1 MSASDAFRDS
11 FHTTINAF
19 VEALSTHSEVH
30 TFALILVTTLI
41 VIVYFTEVGKFM
53 LSGFELESV
62 VQSTLMVFTT
72 LMLLG
77 SFSVVFDTLY
87 ETLDNLGLLFLKI
100 GTGNTDSFYLSKWV
114 GKSLTYLYGEDS
126 SIWNM
131 AIGDLIYAGLWHLTA
146 LLLQLSMYL
155 MGSWA
160 VWTLALAKILAIL
173 FIPLLAHPATRP
185 LFDGWMKFTIGS
197 LLLLVVL
204 RAVGVLVALG
214 LRAQFHAIGVISCGS
229 ATNFDSCSFIA
240 RHGVAMAKNPGAL
253 LDTIVTMLIA
263 VALVLA
269 AIGITTAIAGN
280 IASPSKA
287 IGRGM
292 GKMADGIMKS
302 DALSKFLTK
311 QMGGK

>member
-11 FHTTINAF
+11 FRTTINAF
-19 VEALSTHSEVH
+19 VEALSNHPEVH

-41 VIVYFTEVGKFM
+41 VIVYFTEVAKFM

-62 VQSTLMVFTT
+62 VQSTLMVFAT

-114 GKSLTYLYGEDS
+114 SKSLAYLYGETS

-131 AIGDLIYAGLWHLTA
+131 AVGDVIYAGLWHLTA
-146 LLLQLSMYL
+146 LLLQIAMYL
-155 MGSWA
+155 IGSWA

-173 FIPLLAHPATRP
+173 FIPFLVHPATRP

-214 LRAQFHAIGVISCGS
+214 LKAQFHAIGVLTCAGS
-229 ATNFDSCSFIA
+229 THFASCSFSA
-240 RHGVAMAKNPGAL
+240 REGFAMSAGDMG
-253 LDTIVTMLIA
+253 DTIITMLIA

-269 AIGITTAIAGN
+269 SIGITTAIAGN

-292 GKMADGIMKS
+292 GKMAGGLMKS
-302 DALSKFLTK
+302 DALSKFLSK

>member
-1 MSASDAFRDS
+1 MSASDVFRDS
-11 FHTTINAF
+11 FHTAINDF
-19 VEALSTHSEVH
+19 VHTLSTHPDIHE
-30 TFALILVTTLI
+30 FALILVTTLI
-41 VIVYFTEVGKFM
+41 VIVYFTEVAKFM

-62 VQSTLMVFTT
+62 IQSTLMVFAT

-77 SFSVVFDTLY
+77 SFNTIFNTLY

-114 GKSLTYLYGEDS
+114 NKSLAYLYGETS

-131 AIGDLIYAGLWHLTA
+131 AVGDMLYAGLWHFAA
-146 LLLQLSMYL
+146 LFLQVAMYL
-155 MGSWA
+155 IGSWA

-173 FIPLLAHPATRP
+173 FIPMLAHPATRS

-214 LRAQFHAIGVISCGS
+214 LKAQFHAIGVISCGGTTHFASCTFS
-229 ATNFDSCSFIA
+229 ARDGF
-240 RHGVAMAKNPGAL
+240 AMGL
-253 LDTIVTMLIA
+253 GDMGDTIVTMLVAI
-263 VALVLA
+263 ALVLA

-280 IASPSKA
+280 VASPSKA

-292 GKMADGIMKS
+292 SKMGQSLMKS
-302 DALSKFLTK
+302 DALSKYLSK
-311 QMGGK
+311 QIGGK

>member
-19 VEALSTHSEVH
+19 VDALSTHSEVH

-41 VIVYFTEVGKFM
+41 VLVYFTEVSKFM
-53 LSGFELESV
+53 MSGFDLESV
-62 VQSTLMVFTT
+62 VQSTLMVFVT

-114 GKSLTYLYGEDS
+114 SKSLTYLYGEDS

-131 AIGDLIYAGLWHLTA
+131 AIGDLVYAGLWHITA
-146 LLLQLSMYL
+146 LLLQIAMYL
-155 MGSWA
+155 IGSWA

-173 FIPLLAHPATRP
+173 FIPFLAHPATRP
-185 LFDGWMKFTIGS
+185 LFDGWMKFTVGS
-197 LLLLVVL
+197 LLLLVIL

-214 LRAQFHAIGVISCGS
+214 LKAQFHAIGVISCGGS
-229 ATNFDSCSFIA
+229 TNFASCSFSA
-240 RHGVAMAKNPGAL
+240 RDGLAMAKNPSATS
-253 LDTIVTMLIA
+253 DTIVTMLIA

-269 AIGITTAIAGN
+269 SIGITTAIAGN

-292 GKMADGIMKS
+292 GKMAGNIMKS
-302 DALSKFLTK
+302 DALSKYIQK
-311 QMGGK
+311 SMGDK

>member
-19 VEALSTHSEVH
+19 VDALSTHSEVH

-41 VIVYFTEVGKFM
+41 VLVYFTEVSKFM
-53 LSGFELESV
+53 ISGFELESV
-62 VQSTLMVFTT
+62 VQSTLMVFVT

-114 GKSLTYLYGEDS
+114 SKSLTYLYGEDS

-131 AIGDLIYAGLWHLTA
+131 AVGDVIYALLWHATA
-146 LLLQLSMYL
+146 ILLQIGMYL
-155 MGSWA
+155 IGSWA

-173 FIPLLAHPATRP
+173 FIPFLAHPATRP

-214 LRAQFHAIGVISCGS
+214 LKAQFHAIGVISCGGS
-229 ATNFDSCSFIA
+229 TNFASCSFSA
-240 RHGVAMAKNPGAL
+240 RNGFAMSLGDMG
-253 LDTIVTMLIA
+253 DTIITMLVA
-263 VALVLA
+263 VALVVA
-269 AIGITTAIAGN
+269 SIGITTAIAGN

-292 GKMADGIMKS
+292 SKMAGNIMKS
-302 DALSKFLTK
+302 DALSKYIQKST
-311 QMGGK
+311 GG

>member
-19 VEALSTHSEVH
+19 VDALSTHSEVH

-41 VIVYFTEVGKFM
+41 VLVYFTEVSKFM
-53 LSGFELESV
+53 MSGFELESV
-62 VQSTLMVFTT
+62 VQSTLMVFVT

-114 GKSLTYLYGEDS
+114 SKSLTYLYGEDS

-131 AIGDLIYAGLWHLTA
+131 AVGDVIYALLWHATA
-146 LLLQLSMYL
+146 ILLQIGMYL
-155 MGSWA
+155 IGSWA

-173 FIPLLAHPATRP
+173 FIPFLAHPATRP

-214 LRAQFHAIGVISCGS
+214 LKAQFHAIGVISCGGS
-229 ATNFDSCSFIA
+229 TNFASCSFSA
-240 RHGVAMAKNPGAL
+240 RNGFAMSLGDMG
-253 LDTIVTMLIA
+253 DTIITMLVA

-269 AIGITTAIAGN
+269 SIGITTAIAGN

-292 GKMADGIMKS
+292 SKMAGNIMKS
-302 DALSKFLTK
+302 DALSKYIQKST
-311 QMGGK
+311 GG